1 MTIVA
6 AALGAVAGAVGAVAS
21 SQADRLPTGPTIVL
35 VATAIVVVSF
45 LVAPRGLLVRRLR
58 ARRARSRLGTHVV
71 LADLAALEQAHGG
84 TAHGHPAAT
93 IAALEEVDASVALR
107 SLERDGLVRCDPE
120 GNWSLTDRGR
130 RRRRR

>member
-6 AALGAVAGAVGAVAS
+6 AALLGAVAGAVGAVAS

-35 VATAIVVVSF
+35 VATAIVVASF
-45 LVAPRGLLVRRLR
+45 LVAPRGLLVRRFVPVAPVTAR
-58 ARRARSRLGTHVV
+58 DARRA
-71 LADLAALEQAHGG
+71 ADLAALEEAHGG

-107 SLERDGLVRCDPE
+107 LLERDGLVRA
-120 GNWSLTDRGR
+120 TRGELVAHRPGAEAR
-130 RRRRR
+130 RR